1 MRAHKPHII
10 KDSDLYIYIYIHKKI
25 IIITKSLRGQNKSR
39 PEYVSLTKKK
49 EKKVG
54 TLQLNITKKP
64 HIYTD
69 TFKNNMTSGS
79 LY

>member
-25 IIITKSLRGQNKSR
+25 IIIQNKSR